1 MNNDSYSDMFNSTPS
16 RYDEDCEMIDVCREL
31 GATYELCYKG
41 ALLIARCDPAE
52 KQALLLGYQQNKQQ
66 LEIQDREDARLK
78 REEEVQTLRDKK
90 AVRRS
95 WFQLLIAALLG
106 GLFTKLIDLLPQ
118 IISWITKP

>member
-1 MNNDSYSDMFNSTPS
+1 MNNDYNFEHG
-16 RYDEDCEMIDVCREL
+16 RYKDDCDMIDICEEI
-31 GATYELCYKG
+31 GATYGLCYKG
-41 ALLIARCDPAE
+41 ALLTRRCDPAK
-52 KQALLLGYQQNKQQ
+52 KQALLLGYQQNKLQ

-118 IISWITKP
+118 IIDWITKP